1 MTDKLPA
8 PCEHCHATGLFHG
21 SECVE
26 CRGKG
31 LPLDDRW
38 ARDVSKDGGG
48 TAWTVLI
55 CSRPVAPEAVAS

>member
-8 PCEHCHATGLFHG
+8 PCEHCGATGLFHG

-31 LPLDDRW
+31 YRLIIDGHCDR
-38 ARDVSKDGGG
+38 AKGSNR
-48 TAWTVLI
+48 A
-55 CSRPVAPEAVAS
+55 APTL